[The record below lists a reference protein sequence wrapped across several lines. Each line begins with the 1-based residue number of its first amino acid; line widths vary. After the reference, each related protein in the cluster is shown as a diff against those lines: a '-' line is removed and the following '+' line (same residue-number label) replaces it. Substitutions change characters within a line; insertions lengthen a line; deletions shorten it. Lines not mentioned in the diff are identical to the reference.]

1 MPDLKFY
8 INAVEQED
16 AIKFARFKDDVDELF
31 AGLVA
36 EYNLSSS
43 AEEFILPP
51 KIEDQFKDSHC
62 VASPMYRRLLALGY
76 SEVPGLVERFDIEPY
91 SDFSANNQTL

>member
-43 AEEFILPP
+43 AEEFQPAGCDGH
-51 KIEDQFKDSHC
+51 K
-62 VASPMYRRLLALGY
+62 R
-76 SEVPGLVERFDIEPY
+76 GLSSCSQV
-91 SDFSANNQTL
+91 